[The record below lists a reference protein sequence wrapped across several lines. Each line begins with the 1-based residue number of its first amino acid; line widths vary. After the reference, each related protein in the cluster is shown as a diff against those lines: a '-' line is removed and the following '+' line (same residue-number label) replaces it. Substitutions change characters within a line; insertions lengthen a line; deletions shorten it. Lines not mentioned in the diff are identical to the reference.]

1 MLETCTRAERAGRGG
16 PVSREGWE
24 PIIPPMEMRQLRSFL
39 AVAERMHFTRAAE
52 ALHLSQP
59 ALSQQIR
66 MLEEELG
73 VKLLERS
80 KRRVQLTPA
89 GVAFRARAKAALEA
103 AAEAVS
109 DARMAERGEA
119 GFISIGFVTTAAVV
133 ILPRL
138 LDEFCTRFPRAAVE
152 LRELEPGA
160 QVEALEHNKITFGIS
175 SVPSALPSLESR
187 LLAQERMIVAVPS
200 RHPVARRRS
209 VHLEDLAEERFLL
222 PPRGLLSG
230 IHEGIIAAC
239 HQAGFEPKSILPI
252 RLAETAVC
260 LVARN
265 LGVALIPES
274 FRHLKVKGV
283 VYRSLAHQVPLIQMY
298 AIRRRQPESGLAENL
313 WSFVESMA
321 RTRDEG
327 TAGASGNRNRR
338 PR

>member
-1 MLETCTRAERAGRGG
+1 
-16 PVSREGWE
+16 
-24 PIIPPMEMRQLRSFL
+24 MEMRQLRYFL

-52 ALHLSQP
+52 VLHLSQP

-66 MLEEELG
+66 MLEEEIG
-73 VKLLERS
+73 VRLLERT

-89 GVAFRARAKAALEA
+89 GIAFRERAKAALEA
-103 AAEAVS
+103 AAEAAS

-138 LDEFCTRFPRAAVE
+138 LDEFCTRFPRAVVD

-160 QVEALEHNKITFGIS
+160 QVEALEQSRITFGIS

-187 LLAQERMIVAVPS
+187 LLAQERMIVALPS
-200 RHPVARRRS
+200 RHPVARRRT
-209 VHLEDLAEERFLL
+209 VHLKDLAGERFLL
-222 PPRGLLSG
+222 PPRGLLPG
-230 IHEGIIAAC
+230 IHAGIITAC

-252 RLAETAVC
+252 RLAETAVF

-265 LGVALIPES
+265 LGIALIPQS
-274 FRHLKVKGV
+274 FRLLKVNGV
-283 VYRSLAHQVPLIQMY
+283 VYRSLAQEVPLIQMF
-298 AIRRRQPESGLAENL
+298 AIRRRQSESPLAENL

-321 RTRDEG
+321 RTRDDRL
-327 TAGASGNRNRR
+327 AGPSRNRKR
-338 PR
+338 SLR

>member
-1 MLETCTRAERAGRGG
+1 
-16 PVSREGWE
+16 
-24 PIIPPMEMRQLRSFL
+24 MEMRQLRSFL

-133 ILPRL
+133 ILPSL
-138 LDEFCTRFPRAAVE
+138 LEGFCTRFPRAVVE

-160 QVEALEHNKITFGIS
+160 QVEALAQGRITYGIS

-187 LLAQERMIVAVPS
+187 LLAQEKMIVALPS

-209 VHLEDLAEERFLL
+209 VHLEDLADERFLL

-230 IHEGIIAAC
+230 IHEEIIAAC
-239 HQAGFEPKSILPI
+239 HQAGFVPKSILPI

-265 LGVALIPES
+265 LGVALIPQS
-274 FRHLKVKGV
+274 FRLLKVNGV
-283 VYRSLAHQVPLIQMY
+283 VYKSLAHQVPLIQMY
-298 AIRRRQPESGLAENL
+298 AIRRKEPESPLAENL

-321 RTRDEG
+321 RTRDDR
-327 TAGASGNRNRR
+327 TAGMSGSRNRR

>member
-1 MLETCTRAERAGRGG
+1 
-16 PVSREGWE
+16 
-24 PIIPPMEMRQLRSFL
+24 MEMRQLRSFL

-138 LDEFCTRFPRAAVE
+138 LDEFCTRFPRAVVE
-152 LRELEPGA
+152 LLQTDVNALPATTGELWNPRIFACLRTGDSGQA
-160 QVEALEHNKITFGIS
+160 QVETVRPGTHGPTADTPSSAGFQASFTVTGRESVRGEIRLEDESLPEAPEGLPVTPD
-175 SVPSALPSLESR
+175 SVW
-187 LLAQERMIVAVPS
+187 
-200 RHPVARRRS
+200 VARR
-209 VHLEDLAEERFLL
+209 
-222 PPRGLLSG
+222 
-230 IHEGIIAAC
+230 
-239 HQAGFEPKSILPI
+239 
-252 RLAETAVC
+252 
-260 LVARN
+260 
-265 LGVALIPES
+265 LGNTGKA
-274 FRHLKVKGV
+274 
-283 VYRSLAHQVPLIQMY
+283 VYRVVIVLGEP
-298 AIRRRQPESGLAENL
+298 
-313 WSFVESMA
+313 
-321 RTRDEG
+321 
-327 TAGASGNRNRR
+327 
-338 PR
+338 